1 MRVSSRGL
9 SPLRDWSFGLHF
21 DCPTNRVHTKRPRI
35 LLADDHEIFRR
46 GLRSILE
53 SRPEM
58 EICGE
63 AIDGLDAFEKA
74 KQLLPDI
81 VLMDVSMPQIDGL
94 HATRLIRSEIPTCQV
109 LILSQH
115 DSPQMLSAAL
125 KAGACA
131 YVTKSQVARSLLAA
145 LESVIRGESFNWN
158 AHEIPKSESG
168 TNVTDL

>member
-1 MRVSSRGL
+1 VK
-9 SPLRDWSFGLHF
+9 
-21 DCPTNRVHTKRPRI
+21 TKRPRI

-53 SRPEM
+53 SAPEL

-63 AIDGLDAFEKA
+63 AVDGLDAFEKA

-81 VLMDVSMPQIDGL
+81 VLMDVSMPNIDGL
-94 HATRLIRSEIPTCQV
+94 HATRLIRSELPNCRI

-125 KAGACA
+125 KAGASA
-131 YVTKSQVARSLLAA
+131 YVTKSQVARSLIVA
-145 LESVIRGESFNWN
+145 LEAVIQGESFNWN
-158 AHEIPKSESG
+158 SHQIASESG
-168 TNVTDL
+168 EDRPAQREPE

>member
-1 MRVSSRGL
+1 M
-9 SPLRDWSFGLHF
+9 HI
-21 DCPTNRVHTKRPRI
+21 KRPRI

-53 SRPEM
+53 SRPEV

-81 VLMDVSMPQIDGL
+81 VLMDVSMPQVDGL
-94 HATRLIRSEIPTCQV
+94 QATRLIRSEIPNCQV

-145 LESVIRGESFNWN
+145 LECVIRGESFNWN
-158 AHEIPKSESG
+158 AHEIAKSESG
-168 TNVTDL
+168 TNATDL

>member
-1 MRVSSRGL
+1 M
-9 SPLRDWSFGLHF
+9 
-21 DCPTNRVHTKRPRI
+21 
-35 LLADDHEIFRR
+35 LADDHEIFRR

-158 AHEIPKSESG
+158 AHEIAKSEPG

>member
-1 MRVSSRGL
+1 VK
-9 SPLRDWSFGLHF
+9 
-21 DCPTNRVHTKRPRI
+21 TKRPRI

-53 SRPEM
+53 SHTEM

-63 AIDGLDAFEKA
+63 AVDGLDAFEKT
-74 KQLLPDI
+74 KQLLPDV
-81 VLMDVSMPQIDGL
+81 VLMDVSMPNVDGL
-94 HATRLIRSEIPTCQV
+94 QATQMIRSELPSCRI

-125 KAGACA
+125 KAGASA

-145 LESVIRGESFNWN
+145 LESVIQGEPFNWN
-158 AHEIPKSESG
+158 SHEIAIE
-168 TNVTDL
+168 TDGARKAQRKPE

>member
-1 MRVSSRGL
+1 VK
-9 SPLRDWSFGLHF
+9 
-21 DCPTNRVHTKRPRI
+21 TKRPRI

-53 SRPEM
+53 SHTEM

-63 AIDGLDAFEKA
+63 AVDGLDAFEKT

-81 VLMDVSMPQIDGL
+81 VLMDVSMPNIDGL
-94 HATRLIRSEIPTCQV
+94 QATQMIRSELPSCRI

-125 KAGACA
+125 KAGASA
-131 YVTKSQVARSLLAA
+131 YVTKSQVARSLIVA
-145 LESVIRGESFNWN
+145 LQSVIQGEPFNWN
-158 AHEIPKSESG
+158 SHEIASE
-168 TNVTDL
+168 TDGARTVQRKPE

>member
-1 MRVSSRGL
+1 VK
-9 SPLRDWSFGLHF
+9 
-21 DCPTNRVHTKRPRI
+21 TKRPRI

-53 SRPEM
+53 SHTEM

-63 AIDGLDAFEKA
+63 AVDGLDAFEKT

-81 VLMDVSMPQIDGL
+81 VLMDVSMPNIDGL
-94 HATRLIRSEIPTCQV
+94 QATQMIRSELPSCRI

-125 KAGACA
+125 KAGASA
-131 YVTKSQVARSLLAA
+131 YVTKSQVARSLIVA
-145 LESVIRGESFNWN
+145 LQSVIQGEPFNWN
-158 AHEIPKSESG
+158 SHEIASP
-168 TNVTDL
+168 TDVARTAQRKLE